1 MGALTTNGE
10 TTAVADALVTADL
23 HLALDVLLNF
33 TPKVTLDTKVSFD
46 VCPQFG
52 NVLIAKVANPDAL
65 INLTCG
71 QDLL

>member
-33 TPKVTLDTKVSFD
+33 TPKVTLDPKVAFD
-46 VCPQFG
+46 VCPELG
-52 NVLIAKVANPDAL
+52 DVLIAKVSNPDAL
-65 INLTCG
+65 IDLTCG
-71 QDLL
+71 ENLL